1 MNKKHLI
8 SIIEKVH
15 LGGLTE
21 QIRLKIK
28 DNELNID
35 AAVILKDCIIKIK
48 APFELPDSEL
58 GIYDLTQLY
67 KLVSITNDPL
77 ELEVIEKD
85 GKAMKLD
92 IKDNQFDLSYN
103 LGDLGL
109 ISEGK
114 LSNQMPDPSIVL
126 TIDQEFITR
135 FIKAHNALQKVET
148 FTIKHEIDKLKIK
161 NLKFTIGL
169 KERYANKI
177 TFNQPTEI
185 YNEIPVFTYNVANF
199 REIISNNKDSDIKMY
214 VYPMGIVSLITKEDD
229 IEVQYW
235 VVPLKQ

>member
-1 MNKKHLI
+1 MNKKQLI
-8 SIIEKVH
+8 KIIEKTY
-15 LGGLTE
+15 LGGLCE

-35 AAVILKDCIIKIK
+35 ASVTLKDCIIKVK
-48 APFELPDSEL
+48 SPFELVDSEL
-58 GIYDLTQLY
+58 GVYDLTQLY
-67 KLVSITNDPL
+67 KLVSITNDPI

-114 LSNQMPDPSIVL
+114 LSNKMPDPSIVL
-126 TIDQEFITR
+126 TIDQEFITK
-135 FIKAHNALQKVET
+135 FIKSHNALQKIET
-148 FTIKHEIDKLKIK
+148 FTIKPEVDKLKI
-161 NLKFTIGL
+161 NSLKFTIGL

-177 TFNQPTEI
+177 TFNQPTEV

-199 REIISNNKDSDIKMY
+199 REIISNNKDADIKMY
-214 VYPMGIVSLITKEDD
+214 VYPMGVISLITKEDD

-235 VVPLKQ
+235 VVPLKN

>member
-1 MNKKHLI
+1 MNKKQLI
-8 SIIEKVH
+8 KIIEKTY
-15 LGGLTE
+15 LGGLCE

-35 AAVILKDCIIKIK
+35 ASVILKDCIIKVK
-48 APFELPDSEL
+48 SPFELVDSEL
-58 GIYDLTQLY
+58 GVYDLTQLY
-67 KLVSITNDPL
+67 KLVSITNDPI
-77 ELEVIEKD
+77 ELEVVEKD

-114 LSNQMPDPSIVL
+114 LSNQLPEPVITLS
-126 TIDQEFITR
+126 IDQEFITR

-148 FTIKHEIDKLKIK
+148 FTIKNEVDKLKVN

-177 TFNQPTEI
+177 TFTQPTET
-185 YNEIPVFTYNVANF
+185 YNEIPTFTFNVNNF
-199 REIISNNKDSDIKMY
+199 REIISNNKDSEIKML

-235 VVPLKQ
+235 IVPLKN